1 MSVVGYCRV
10 STTMQA
16 KDGISLETQRQK
28 IESWAE
34 YNEKPIRGIYVDEGI
49 SGKTKEARPQLQ
61 LALAALQAKDTF
73 VVYDLSR
80 FARNTGD
87 SLVMLGEI
95 QAKGADFCS
104 INQKIDTA
112 TPQGRLMF
120 TMLSAFNT
128 LEREQTAEKV
138 SDNMQRLSK
147 DGLLG
152 KKACYGYRWVK
163 KGAPF
168 EPHPD
173 QQAVIAHVR
182 QLLQNDGKLNV
193 QRVVDFLNGDER
205 ARAAQKGMY
214 YYRTVRQWMVDND
227 LVPESGK
234 AKKRRG
240 LEQRPSTLPSVP
252 SAPASSSPTPES
264 PPTAPATPQQSSVV
278 GQ

>member
-1 MSVVGYCRV
+1 M
-10 STTMQA
+10 
-16 KDGISLETQRQK
+16 
-28 IESWAE
+28 
-34 YNEKPIRGIYVDEGI
+34 
-49 SGKTKEARPQLQ
+49 
-61 LALAALQAKDTF
+61 
-73 VVYDLSR
+73 VYDLSR

-87 SLVMLGEI
+87 SLVMLQQI

-104 INQKIDTA
+104 INQKIDTG

-152 KKACYGYRWVK
+152 KKAPYGYRWVK

-168 EPHPD
+168 EPVPE
-173 QQAVIAHVR
+173 QQAIIAYVR
-182 QLLQNDGKLNV
+182 QMMAVDAKLNV
-193 QRVVDFLNGDER
+193 QRIVDFLNSDER
-205 ARAAQKGMY
+205 ARAAMKGKQY

-227 LVPESGK
+227 LISESGK

-240 LEQRPSTLPSVP
+240 LEQRPTSLPPVP
-252 SAPASSSPTPES
+252 PSPTTPDIPS
-264 PPTAPATPQQSSVV
+264 TTPATPPQS
-278 GQ
+278 

>member
-1 MSVVGYCRV
+1 MSVVSYCRV

-49 SGKTKEARPQLQ
+49 SGKTKEGRPQLQ
-61 LALAALQAKDTF
+61 LALAALQKGDSF

-87 SLVMLGEI
+87 SLVMLGQI
-95 QAKGADFCS
+95 QAKGADFVS
-104 INQKIDTA
+104 INQRIDTT
-112 TPQGRLMF
+112 TPQGRMMF
-120 TMLSAFNT
+120 SILSSFNT

-152 KKACYGYRWVK
+152 KKSCFGYRWVK

-168 EPHPD
+168 EPVPE
-173 QQAVIAHVR
+173 QQAIIEHVR
-182 QLLQNDGKLNV
+182 QLLQKDATLNV
-193 QRVVDFLNGDER
+193 QRIVDFLNSDER
-205 ARAAQKGMY
+205 ARAAMKGKLY

-227 LVPESGK
+227 LIVESGK
-234 AKKRRG
+234 TKKRRG
-240 LEQRPSTLPSVP
+240 LEQRPQLIPVP
-252 SAPASSSPTPES
+252 LS
-264 PPTAPATPQQSSVV
+264 ATPAESTTQAIPQQ
-278 GQ
+278 

>member
-1 MSVVGYCRV
+1 M
-10 STTMQA
+10 
-16 KDGISLETQRQK
+16 
-28 IESWAE
+28 
-34 YNEKPIRGIYVDEGI
+34 
-49 SGKTKEARPQLQ
+49 
-61 LALAALQAKDTF
+61 
-73 VVYDLSR
+73 VYDLSR

-87 SLVMLGEI
+87 SLAMLGEI

-120 TMLSAFNT
+120 TMLSVFNT

-152 KKACYGYRWVK
+152 RKACYGYRWVK

-168 EPHPD
+168 EPHPE

-182 QLLQNDGKLNV
+182 QMVQNDAKLNV
-193 QRVVDFLNGDER
+193 QRIVDFLNGDER
-205 ARAAQKGMY
+205 ARGGAEVGMY

-227 LVPESGK
+227 IIPESGK

-240 LEQRPSTLPSVP
+240 LEQRPSTLPPVP
-252 SAPASSSPTPES
+252 AVPCPTSATTPDS